1 MSTTWECTA
10 ICCIV
15 HFEHTY
21 MYAILDFHAP
31 AKPKTGS
38 FTLVIAHASTLVQ
51 IESNYESA
59 HQCYVESEDAGD
71 ECT

>member
-1 MSTTWECTA
+1 
-10 ICCIV
+10 
-15 HFEHTY
+15 
-21 MYAILDFHAP
+21 MYAIPDVHAP
-31 AKPKTGS
+31 VKSKMGS
-38 FTLVIAHASTLVQ
+38 FTLAIAHAFTLVQ